1 LKNSERL
8 KFGYQ
13 IFQLLPYLPKE
24 DLMMDWRKRMRR
36 AFPKKADTNL
46 MQETKVEKKLNAQDA
61 LSKNL
66 QENVTSLQSIYNNCP
81 DVIFRTFLIGNSL
94 RAVLIYIEGLSNVEE
109 IDKNV
114 LSPLINLEVGMVLDF
129 STLGEKLP
137 VSKVKQVVKIQEV
150 IEQISVGNPVV
161 LIDQQS
167 HGLSMGLAKF
177 EKRSIEEPSAESV
190 VRGPRDGFTETLSIN
205 TAMLRRKLKSPNL
218 KMNTMSIG
226 RYSQTQV
233 VVMYIDGLVDQTL
246 LEEVNNRLSRIDVD
260 GVLESGYI
268 EGFIED
274 YPYSPFPQM
283 LNTER
288 PDVVAAN
295 LLEGRFAILVDGTPF
310 AIIAP
315 ITFYSFYQA
324 SEDYYQRFLM
334 GTLIRWLRY
343 IFLLIALLLP
353 STYVAIL
360 TFHQEMVPTILLL
373 SVAKS
378 REEIPF
384 PALVEALIMEITFEA
399 LREAGL
405 RLPKQVGSAVSI
417 VGALVI
423 GQAAVSAGLVS
434 APMVMVVAI
443 TGIASFSI
451 PRYNAAIA
459 IRMLRFPI
467 MFMAGTLGLL
477 GIMLSLITIII
488 HLSTIRSFGVPYLSP
503 MAPMK
508 GKEMKDVLMRAPWWS
523 LKTRPRLTGNR
534 NTYRQSNGQNPSPTR
549 ETKREMNK
557 T

>member
-1 LKNSERL
+1 M
-8 KFGYQ
+8 
-13 IFQLLPYLPKE
+13 
-24 DLMMDWRKRMRR
+24 MMDWKKRMRR

-46 MQETKVEKKLNAQDA
+46 SQEMKPEKKLNAQDD

-66 QENVTSLQSIYNNCP
+66 QENTSSLQSIYNNCP
-81 DVIFRTFLIGNSL
+81 DVIFRTFLIGNG
-94 RAVLIYIEGLSNVEE
+94 RKAILIYIEGLSNIEE
-109 IDKNV
+109 IDNHV
-114 LSPLINLEVGMVLDF
+114 LSPLMMLEMEMPLDF
-129 STLGEKLP
+129 STLQEKLP
-137 VSKVKQVVKIQEV
+137 VSKVKQVSKIQDV
-150 IEQISVGNPVV
+150 IEQVSGGNPVV

-167 HGLSMGLAKF
+167 QGLSMGLAKF
-177 EKRSIEEPSAESV
+177 EKRSIEEPTAESV
-190 VRGPRDGFTETLSIN
+190 VRGPRDGFTETLSVNISL
-205 TAMLRRKLKSPNL
+205 LRRKLKSPDIKIN
-218 KMNTMSIG
+218 NISIG

-233 VVMYIDGLVDQTL
+233 AVMYIEGLVDQTL

-260 GVLESGYI
+260 GILESGYI
-268 EGFIED
+268 EEFIED
-274 YPYSPFPQM
+274 YPFSPFPQV

-295 LLEGRFAILVDGTPF
+295 LLEGRIAILVDGTPF
-310 AIIAP
+310 VIVAP

-324 SEDYYQRFLM
+324 AEDYYQRFLI

-360 TFHQEMVPTILLL
+360 TFHQEMVPTTLLL

-384 PALVEALIMEITFEA
+384 PALVEALIMEVTFEA

-405 RLPKQVGSAVSI
+405 RLPKQIGSAVSI

-477 GIMLSLITIII
+477 GIMLSLLAIIV

-508 GKEMKDVLMRAPWWS
+508 GKEMKDVMFRAPWWS
-523 LKTRPRLTGNR
+523 MKTRPQLTGSR
-534 NTYRQSNGQNPSPTR
+534 NSNRQSNGQNPSPTR
-549 ETKREMNK
+549 ETKQEMNK

>member
-1 LKNSERL
+1 MDLKKR
-8 KFGYQ
+8 
-13 IFQLLPYLPKE
+13 I
-24 DLMMDWRKRMRR
+24 RK
-36 AFPKKADTNL
+36 AFPKKANSNSQ
-46 MQETKVEKKLNAQDA
+46 QEINTDRTLSEQDA

-66 QENVTSLQSIYNNCP
+66 LENINALKSIYSNCS
-81 DVIFRTFLIGNSL
+81 DVIFRKVIIGNSQK
-94 RAVLIYIEGLSNVEE
+94 AALIYIEGLSNIEE

-114 LSPLINLEVGMVLDF
+114 LTPLIKLELGTQLDY
-129 STLGEKLP
+129 SILEENLP
-137 VSKVKQVVKIQEV
+137 VSNVKKINLIQDV
-150 IEQISVGNPVV
+150 INQISGGNPVI

-167 HGLSMGLAKF
+167 QGVSLGLAKW
-177 EKRSIEEPSAESV
+177 EKRSIEEPSSESV
-190 VRGPRDGFTETLSIN
+190 VRGPRDGFTETLSVNISL
-205 TAMLRRKLKSPNL
+205 LRRKLKSPNL
-218 KMNTMSIG
+218 KMNSFSIG

-233 VVMYIDGLVDQTL
+233 VVMYIEGVVNHTL
-246 LEEVNNRLSRIDVD
+246 LEEINKRLSRIDID
-260 GVLESGYI
+260 GILESGYI
-268 EGFIED
+268 EEFIED
-274 YPYSPFPQM
+274 YPYSPFPQV

-288 PDVVAAN
+288 PDVASAN
-295 LLEGRFAILVDGTPF
+295 LLEGRVVILVDGTPF
-310 AIIAP
+310 VIVAP
-315 ITFYSFYQA
+315 ITFYSLYQA
-324 SEDYYQRFLM
+324 AEDYYQRFLM

-343 IFLLIALLLP
+343 GFLLIALLLP

-360 TFHQEMVPTILLL
+360 TFHQEMIPTTLLL
-373 SVAKS
+373 SIAKS

-384 PALVEALIMEITFEA
+384 PALVEALIMEVTFEA

-467 MFMAGTLGLL
+467 MFMAGTTGLL
-477 GIMLSLITIII
+477 GIILCLLTIII

-523 LKTRPRLTGNR
+523 FNTRPRLTGDGNA
-534 NTYRQSNGQNPSPTR
+534 NRQSNQQKPGPTR
-549 ETKREMNK
+549 EAEKEMNN

>member
-114 LSPLINLEVGMVLDF
+114 LSPLINLEVGMGLDF

-167 HGLSMGLAKF
+167 YGLSMGLAKF

-190 VRGPRDGFTETLSIN
+190 VRGPRDGFTETLSVN
-205 TAMLRRKLKSPNL
+205 MAMLRRKLKSPSL
-218 KMNTMSIG
+218 KMNTISIG

-233 VVMYIDGLVDQTL
+233 AVMYIDGLVDQTL

-288 PDVVAAN
+288 PDVAAAH
-295 LLEGRFAILVDGTPF
+295 LLEGRFVILVDGTPF
-310 AIIAP
+310 VIIAP

-324 SEDYYQRFLM
+324 AEDYYQRFLM

-343 IFLLIALLLP
+343 LFLLIALLLP

-508 GKEMKDVLMRAPWWS
+508 GKEMKDVLVRAPWWS
-523 LKTRPRLTGNR
+523 LKTRPRLTGNQ
-534 NTYRQSNGQNPSPTR
+534 NTYRQANGQNPSPTR
-549 ETKREMNK
+549 ETKQEMNK